1 MDRPVFIDIPSFV
14 PYRDGD
20 YWNGHRQ
27 FVEQFVNPLLLRAL
41 FGISHNAWY
50 RGALDGIPTSDIA
63 ALIGWPK
70 RWFAPDL
77 LTNITLPDLLQRR
90 ARRTSDGPS
99 CEAKPLPKAALQMV
113 LRRLRRW
120 IAGLTPKDIGPTEWQ
135 QYESGNTSYSDSE
148 ESRKQDFIDR
158 FSQAHAPSRALLQN
172 FARSDASALII
183 LQSDHGTAFRGQLQK
198 PPADWSDADL
208 HERFG
213 ALNAMRLPKQCRA
226 MAADDLTLVDTFP
239 LVFSCLAGS
248 TFPRHHARFFVTPY
262 DDSTDFGRAVEYP
275 PEQVR

>member
-90 ARRTSDGPS
+90 ARRTSNGPS
-99 CEAKPLPKAALQMV
+99 CEA
-113 LRRLRRW
+113 
-120 IAGLTPKDIGPTEWQ
+120 G
-135 QYESGNTSYSDSE
+135 
-148 ESRKQDFIDR
+148 
-158 FSQAHAPSRALLQN
+158 SRA
-172 FARSDASALII
+172 
-183 LQSDHGTAFRGQLQK
+183 
-198 PPADWSDADL
+198 
-208 HERFG
+208 
-213 ALNAMRLPKQCRA
+213 
-226 MAADDLTLVDTFP
+226 
-239 LVFSCLAGS
+239 
-248 TFPRHHARFFVTPY
+248 
-262 DDSTDFGRAVEYP
+262 
-275 PEQVR
+275 